1 MGGCPS
7 GRLTVLVFRPADSSK
22 LLFRAPPFGAR
33 WVVQMAFAKS
43 QRPRPPPHP
52 DGRGGFY
59 PAPELSVWVEQAIFA
74 KGGALYN
81 PDHAHL
87 IDADLAFL
95 WAPTAFEK
103 AGRTVQGQAEQVMFR
118 AGGWQKARQEQ
129 QMMEWFGRV
138 PGFLITLAADYC
150 AGCTEAEFCALVEH
164 ELYHVGQSK
173 DPYGAPAFDKLGRP
187 KLRIVAHD
195 VEEFVGVVARY
206 GPSSGVRR
214 LVAAA
219 GATPAVPRL
228 DVARACGC
236 CI

>member
-1 MGGCPS
+1 
-7 GRLTVLVFRPADSSK
+7 
-22 LLFRAPPFGAR
+22 
-33 WVVQMAFAKS
+33 MASAKT
-43 QRPRPPPHP
+43 QRPRPPSHP
-52 DGRGGFY
+52 DGRSGFY
-59 PAPELSVWVEQAIFA
+59 PAPELSVWVEQTIFA

-103 AGRTVQGQAEQVMFR
+103 AGRTVLGQAEQVMFR

-164 ELYHVGQSK
+164 GLYHVGQSK

-206 GPSSGVRR
+206 GGSADVQR

-219 GATPAVPRL
+219 AQTPAVQRL
-228 DVARACGC
+228 NIARACGC
-236 CI
+236 CLRAA